1 MKLICRFKIDLLG
14 LFLPLMCL
22 TPCWADESPGYPVT
36 LAWDASP
43 PQIKL
48 VTSLTSC
55 PVTLAWDAS
64 PDASVTGYALYYGLA
79 ASHATNRVDVG
90 LERMVTLTNLLAFS
104 NYFFYA
110 VSYNSLGM
118 ESVPSDW
125 LYYRP
130 PAITR
135 LRIAKTDDDGTVLRF
150 RTSAG
155 ALCRIEYCTSLEASQ
170 WQTLAT
176 TNADAA
182 GDIVVGDLDAESHTN
197 RFYRAVLVVPRFR

>member
-1 MKLICRFKIDLLG
+1 MKFIRSLRSGLLG

-22 TPCWADESPGYPVT
+22 APCWADELPG
-36 LAWDASP
+36 
-43 PQIKL
+43 
-48 VTSLTSC
+48 C

-64 PDASVTGYALYYGLA
+64 PDASVTGYALYYGLEA
-79 ASHATNRVDVG
+79 GSTTNRVDVG
-90 LERMVTLTNLLAFS
+90 LERIVTLTNLLAFS

-110 VSYNSLGM
+110 VSYNALGM

-135 LRIAKTDDDGTVLRF
+135 LRIAKTEDDGTVLRF
-150 RTSAG
+150 RTSAS
-155 ALCRIEYCTSLEASQ
+155 ALCRIEYCTNLEVNQ
-170 WQTLAT
+170 WQTLTT

-182 GDIVVGDLDAESHTN
+182 GNIVLTDLHDESHTN
-197 RFYRAVLVVPRFR
+197 RFYRAVLVGTRFRSVPATAVE